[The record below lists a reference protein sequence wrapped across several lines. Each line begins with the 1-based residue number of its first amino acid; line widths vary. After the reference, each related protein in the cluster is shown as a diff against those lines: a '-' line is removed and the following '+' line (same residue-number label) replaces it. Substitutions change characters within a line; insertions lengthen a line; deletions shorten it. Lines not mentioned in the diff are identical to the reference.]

1 MNSKE
6 IQLNSNLTIKYI
18 EKIIIDSKEYYKYE
32 VGILSDNSSLKR
44 NIYSDVLIDIEKMDK
59 NRVTE
64 FIMSKINAS
73 GVEEDVFVELST
85 IINTSNNTS
94 SGGASGAGGTSMIAL
109 KVSNFYNV
117 TNFEKLDEA
126 LTQIRALDE
135 CELPEALNTLS
146 DCDQDLEDIEENNK
160 FAREDDT
167 SVEDSKKNNNKISD
181 DIFSIE
187 TKLRRLSNGKGPE
200 QVIIDY
206 QSFYETICTEVM
218 KQYATL
224 LNIEKELDEY
234 SIEQLLNAVENGDIT
249 YEMLY
254 EEYGNEYES
263 VLKNSVDII
272 DAVNKIYE
280 LEYKDAVNGIDEGRY
295 STFEEM
301 FTAIGEVDSRFK
313 CPDETAIRDVAN
325 AYDVD
330 KIDKEAKWEELA
342 LEKGYDINNLTNAQI
357 KDLNNEYEKYV
368 ISVQE
373 QHNSMVSSTIAFLS
387 AIGIS
392 GEYFYDYTSGDNEN
406 NFANLLIRN

>member
-85 IINTSNNTS
+85 IIDTSNNTS
-94 SGGASGAGGTSMIAL
+94 SGGASGSGGTSKIAL
-109 KVSNFYNV
+109 KTSNFYNV

-126 LTQIRALDE
+126 LTQIRALDK

-167 SVEDSKKNNNKISD
+167 SVEDSKKNISKISK

-200 QVIIDY
+200 QVIIDH

-224 LNIEKELDEY
+224 LDIEKELDEY
-234 SIEQLLNAVENGDIT
+234 SIEQLLI
-249 YEMLY
+249 
-254 EEYGNEYES
+254 
-263 VLKNSVDII
+263 
-272 DAVNKIYE
+272 
-280 LEYKDAVNGIDEGRY
+280 
-295 STFEEM
+295 
-301 FTAIGEVDSRFK
+301 
-313 CPDETAIRDVAN
+313 
-325 AYDVD
+325 
-330 KIDKEAKWEELA
+330 KE
-342 LEKGYDINNLTNAQI
+342 
-357 KDLNNEYEKYV
+357 
-368 ISVQE
+368 
-373 QHNSMVSSTIAFLS
+373 IAFKS
-387 AIGIS
+387 
-392 GEYFYDYTSGDNEN
+392 
-406 NFANLLIRN
+406 